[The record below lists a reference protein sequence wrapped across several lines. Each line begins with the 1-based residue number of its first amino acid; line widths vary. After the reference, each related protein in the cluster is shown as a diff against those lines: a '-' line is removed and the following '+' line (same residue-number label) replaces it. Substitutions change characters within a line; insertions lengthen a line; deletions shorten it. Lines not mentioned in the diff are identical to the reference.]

1 MLLRYQGSVIYEPMM
16 SLIKVAHQT
25 WHDYPFTQR
34 NKAAKS
40 MAVLGLCEC
49 GSVWGVEGWSKFEK
63 EVIRQRRESS

>member
-1 MLLRYQGSVIYEPMM
+1 M
-16 SLIKVAHQT
+16 SLIKVAHQM

-40 MAVLGLCEC
+40 MGVLGLCGC
-49 GSVWGVEGWSKFEK
+49 VSVLGMEGWSKFKK